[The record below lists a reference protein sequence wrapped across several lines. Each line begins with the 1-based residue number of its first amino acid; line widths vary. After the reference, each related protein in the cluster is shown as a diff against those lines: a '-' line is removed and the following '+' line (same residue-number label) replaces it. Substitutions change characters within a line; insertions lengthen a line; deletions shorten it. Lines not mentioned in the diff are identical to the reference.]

1 MYFVASIFVEA
12 ALTGHMVL
20 ATLHTNDAAGALPR
34 LTNMGID
41 PFLSTSAIGCIV
53 AQRLARRL
61 CRACKEPA
69 RVSET
74 ALRHV
79 GFPFELWRGTPAFHK
94 PVGCENCRGGYLGR
108 IGVYELMP
116 ITEDVETLALSR
128 SSADEIGRAAVKGG
142 MIRMR
147 ADGLLKAARGITS
160 IEEILR
166 TTV

>member
-1 MYFVASIFVEA
+1 MVGYVAGCR
-12 ALTGHMVL
+12 TGQVIL

-53 AQRLARRL
+53 AQRLVRRL
-61 CRACKEPA
+61 CERCKEPA
-69 RVSET
+69 RASQTV
-74 ALRHV
+74 LRHV
-79 GFPFELWRGTPAFHK
+79 GFPFELFEGEPTLYR
-94 PVGCENCRGGYLGR
+94 PVGCEDCRGGGYLGR
-108 IGVYELMP
+108 IGVYEVMP
-116 ITEDVETLALSR
+116 ITDEVEALALSR

-142 MIRMR
+142 MVRMR
-147 ADGLLKAARGITS
+147 ADGLLKAARGITP

>member
-1 MYFVASIFVEA
+1 MSYGNVIF
-12 ALTGHMVL
+12 
-20 ATLHTNDAAGALPR
+20 ATLHTNDATGALPR

-61 CRACKEPA
+61 CKRCEESV

-74 ALRHV
+74 VLQHV
-79 GFPFELWRGTPAFHK
+79 GFPFELWEEKPTFYK
-94 PVGCENCRGGYLGR
+94 PVGCKDCHDGYLGR

-116 ITEDVETLALSR
+116 ITDEVGTLALSR
-128 SSADEIGRAAVKGG
+128 SSADEIGHGAVKGG
-142 MIRMR
+142 MVRMR

-160 IEEILR
+160 IEEVLR

>member
-1 MYFVASIFVEA
+1 
-12 ALTGHMVL
+12 L

-41 PFLSTSAIGCIV
+41 PFLSTSAIGCVV

-61 CRACKEPA
+61 CEGCKEPV
-69 RVSET
+69 RPGET
-74 ALRHV
+74 VLRDV
-79 GFPFELWRGTPAFHK
+79 GFPFDLWKGEPAFYK
-94 PVGCENCRGGYLGR
+94 PVGCDDCRGDGYLGR

-116 ITEDVETLALSR
+116 VTDEVEALALSR
-128 SSADEIGRAAVKGG
+128 SSAAEIGRAAVKGG
-142 MIRMR
+142 MVRMR
-147 ADGLLKAARGITS
+147 VDGLLKAARGITP